1 MNFSKLIS
9 FLVFFNLV
17 FLNLIFCQESESETG
32 SISESKTISE
42 SISESKTI
50 SESISESKTISESI
64 SESKSPSKS
73 TSISSSISET
83 SSVSP
88 SFSASPSFDPEIDYC
103 RLNTTIDDCD
113 ICVATESESE
123 CLWCSEGT
131 CRDGNFF
138 GPKNST
144 DCDSWYWKQCG
155 LSGTLMLVIV
165 FGGSCIILL
174 LASLCL
180 LYCMCWG
187 SRPGG
192 FCCPKK
198 STYVMSDE
206 EASTEIQL
214 LEAQKIQQTGT
225 KTPLT
230 DKKREEMR
238 AKYGS
243 SISY

>member
-155 LSGTLMLVIV
+155 
-165 FGGSCIILL
+165 CIYYFSNQI
-174 LASLCL
+174 
-180 LYCMCWG
+180 
-187 SRPGG
+187 
-192 FCCPKK
+192 K
-198 STYVMSDE
+198 S
-206 EASTEIQL
+206 IQFNSN
-214 LEAQKIQQTGT
+214 QIKFNSNSNQIQFKLNFHRIKWIGI
-225 KTPLT
+225 
-230 DKKREEMR
+230 
-238 AKYGS
+238 Y
-243 SISY
+243 INF